1 MLIPVELLLI
11 LVGLVVGT
19 ALGWFAARSRA
30 AVDVAKLEATLQATR
45 DGEARLESSLR
56 SLTYEAR
63 AQTQDAVADAVTP
76 LHDALLR
83 YERRVADLERDR
95 VGAYESL
102 REQVRAMHDVSGE
115 LRTETRQLVSAL
127 RAPQIRGRWGEHQ
140 LRRIVEAAGMLEH
153 CDFDEQVTA
162 TTDSGVVRP
171 DLVVRLHGGRQVV
184 VDAKAPFEGYLSAME
199 ARDEA
204 GRTAHLTQH
213 AKHLRGHVD
222 ALSAKAYWDA
232 FEPAPEF
239 VVLFMPADTFLDA
252 ALQHDPALLE
262 HAFSRNVVLATPA
275 TLVALLRTIAY
286 AWRQESLAHNALA
299 VHRTGRELYA
309 RLTTMGDHFAKLG
322 SALGT
327 AVSSYNKAVGSL
339 EARVLV
345 SARRLAELGISADLL
360 PAPPQVELT
369 PRHLQPQDPVTST
382 PDTAAPDTAAP
393 DTSAHDAPAHVA
405 PAPDASALDAP
416 ARVTSAPDASAPDA
430 AHQPPQTEPPPVQ
443 PSPVQPSPTPQ
454 TPTQQTQTGPSP
466 VQRSPIQPS
475 PAQQASTQQASVNA
489 HDHVPPP
496 DHSATPDRHATPDR
510 AINRTTAADL
520 SAGPGTPLG
529 PHRSDRPHNS
539 APVESEYEILLAAL
553 REDPPQ

>member
-11 LVGLVVGT
+11 LGLLIGLAAGT

-63 AQTQDAVADAVTP
+63 DQTQDAVADAVAP
-76 LHDALLR
+76 LHEALLR

-140 LRRIVEAAGMLEH
+140 LRRIVEAAGLLEH

-162 TTDSGVVRP
+162 ATDTGVVRP

-222 ALSAKAYWDA
+222 ALAAKSYWAA

-252 ALQHDPALLE
+252 ALQHDPTLLE
-262 HAFSRNVVLATPA
+262 HAFTRNVVLATPA

-309 RLTTMGDHFAKLG
+309 RLATMGDHFAKVG
-322 SALGT
+322 TALGT

-345 SARRLAELGISADLL
+345 SARRLAELGISADPL
-360 PAPPQVELT
+360 PTPPQVELT
-369 PRHLQPQDPVTST
+369 PRHLQSHQDPAE
-382 PDTAAPDTAAP
+382 P
-393 DTSAHDAPAHVA
+393 
-405 PAPDASALDAP
+405 
-416 ARVTSAPDASAPDA
+416 
-430 AHQPPQTEPPPVQ
+430 HQ
-443 PSPVQPSPTPQ
+443 
-454 TPTQQTQTGPSP
+454 
-466 VQRSPIQPS
+466 S
-475 PAQQASTQQASVNA
+475 PADA
-489 HDHVPPP
+489 HRAPTESRRD
-496 DHSATPDRHATPDR
+496 ATET
-510 AINRTTAADL
+510 
-520 SAGPGTPLG
+520 
-529 PHRSDRPHNS
+529 
-539 APVESEYEILLAAL
+539 EYEILLAAL
-553 REDPPQ
+553 REDPPT